1 MTADFVSRTPLYTA
15 LALVAFAANS
25 LLCRLA
31 LSSGVIDPT
40 SFSGVRLLAGAVTLG
55 VLVRVSAKSRAPVAP
70 SWTSAALLFLY
81 ALPFSF
87 AYLSLSTGTGALLL
101 FGAVQVTMILAALR
115 SSERPRPA
123 QWLGLISAFGGLA
136 YLVFPGVTAPAPA
149 GAGLMLLAGVA
160 WGLYTLRGRG
170 VQNPLAQTASNF
182 ARTVPMILAVTLF
195 AHRSLHLQP
204 RGVLL
209 AVLSGAL
216 ASGVGYV
223 LWYQALAGLSK
234 VSASLVQLAV
244 PILAAA
250 GGIAFLGEQV
260 SLRFLLA
267 SLLVLGGIGLG
278 LVAGTRRQTAPPTN
292 HSPTTLIDDDTSQH
306 PA

>member
-1 MTADFVSRTPLYTA
+1 MSRTPLSTA

-31 LSSGVIDPT
+31 LSRGVVDPT
-40 SFSGVRLLAGAVTLG
+40 GFSAIRLIAGATTLA
-55 VLVRVSAKSRAPVAP
+55 VLVRVRREAPIPVAP

-87 AYLSLSTGTGALLL
+87 AYTSLSAGTGALLL
-101 FGAVQVTMILAALR
+101 FGAVQATMILAALR
-115 SSERPRPA
+115 TSEHPRPA
-123 QWLGLISAFGGLA
+123 QWLGLISAFGGLI
-136 YLVFPGVTAPAPA
+136 YLVLPGVTAPAPA

-170 VQNPLAQTASNF
+170 VGDPLGQTASNF
-182 ARTVPMILAVTLF
+182 ARAVPMILIVSLF
-195 AHRSLHLQP
+195 AHRSIHLQP
-204 RGVLL
+204 RGLLL

-216 ASGVGYV
+216 ASGLGYV

-234 VSASLVQLAV
+234 VSASIVQLAV

-250 GGIAFLGEQV
+250 GGIVFLGERV
-260 SLRFLLA
+260 SLRLLLA
-267 SLLVLGGIGLG
+267 SVLVLGGIGLG
-278 LVAGTRRQTAPPTN
+278 ILAGTGARTSRPT
-292 HSPTTLIDDDTSQH
+292 DRG
-306 PA
+306 